1 MPSHPTPPHPTP
13 TPTAAQIR
21 RARRRVL
28 VATTIGT
35 AVEWYD
41 YFLYAAAAGLVFNHL
56 FFAGMG
62 SDNAATVIS
71 FLTAGLSFLF
81 RPLGAFLAGHFGD
94 RYGRRTVLMITLFGM
109 GGSTALIG
117 LIPTY
122 DSIGMA
128 APLIL
133 VCLRIIQ
140 GISAG
145 GEWGGAV
152 LMAVEH
158 APVDKRG
165 RFGAG
170 PQIGVPAGLLLSSGV
185 LALMAWIAPGDAF
198 MQWGWR
204 VPFLL
209 SILLVALG
217 YAIRMGVDESPVFA
231 EIAQRKRTVSA
242 PVSELF
248 RKHWLVVLI
257 AALVFAGNG
266 AVGYMT
272 AGGYIQHY
280 AADPEGPVG
289 LPRGQVLGAVAL
301 SAATWLIFTA
311 LAGMV
316 SDKLGRRRT
325 YMLGFG
331 FQLIGVFALFPLVND
346 GHLLSLIGA
355 LVLLTVG
362 LGFTYGQQSA
372 MYAELFPASLRFS
385 GVSITYAFGSI
396 IGGAFAPTIAKAL
409 FNATGSTM
417 AITAY
422 LAGMTLVG
430 FIAVLLLHDRTG
442 IPLGP
447 QHEKWQSASP
457 LRWKPIYTPLA
468 DAPEA

>member
-1 MPSHPTPPHPTP
+1 MPPQPTS
-13 TPTAAQIR
+13 TPTAAHVR
-21 RARRRVL
+21 RARRRVI

-56 FFAGMG
+56 FFSGMG
-62 SDNAATVIS
+62 SENAATVLS

-94 RYGRRTVLMITLFGM
+94 RHGRRTVLMITLFGM

-117 LIPTY
+117 LVPTY
-122 DSIGMA
+122 DTIGMA

-133 VCLRIIQ
+133 VTLRIVQ

-165 RFGAG
+165 VYGAG

-185 LALMAWIAPGDAF
+185 LALMAWIAPGEAF
-198 MQWGWR
+198 LAWGWR

-209 SILLVALG
+209 SVLLVALG
-217 YAIRMGVDESPVFA
+217 YAIRTGVDESPVFA
-231 EIAQRKRTVSA
+231 EIAERKRTVAA
-242 PVSELF
+242 PVGRLF
-248 RKHWLVVLI
+248 SGHWKVVLI

-280 AADPEGPVG
+280 AADPAGPVG

-301 SAATWLIFTA
+301 SAATWLVFTA
-311 LAGMV
+311 LAGRV
-316 SDKLGRRRT
+316 SDSLGRRRT
-325 YMLGFG
+325 YILGFAA
-331 FQLIGVFALFPLVND
+331 QLVGVAALFPLVNR
-346 GHLLSLIGA
+346 GSLAGLIGA

-372 MYAELFPASLRFS
+372 MYAELFPASVRFS
-385 GVSITYAFGSI
+385 GVSITYAIGSI
-396 IGGAFAPTIAKAL
+396 IGGAFAPTIAKSL
-409 FNATGSTM
+409 FSATGSTV

-422 LAGMTLVG
+422 LAAMTVVGLV
-430 FIAVLLLHDRTG
+430 AVLALRDRTG

-447 QHEKWQSASP
+447 KHEKWQSVSP
-457 LRWKPIYTPLA
+457 LRWESAEPA
-468 DAPEA
+468 SAAA